1 MKKAYLI
8 KMSEDGVNPY
18 VYTNVKALFQG
29 IIDTQ
34 YEVKFICNYNDK
46 LIPLTYSNLV
56 KHLKGK
62 NCITL
67 SKDADGYTY
76 GTLEIIN
83 AYICSK

>member
-8 KMSEDGVNPY
+8 RKSEDGISPY

-29 IIDTQ
+29 ITDTE
-34 YEVKFICNYNDK
+34 YEVNFIYNYGDK
-46 LIPLTYSNLV
+46 SIPLTYSNLV

-62 NCITL
+62 NCIIL
-67 SKDADGYTY
+67 SKDADGRDY
-76 GTLEIIN
+76 GLLEIIN